1 MKIKKL
7 TLTAV
12 LFAVSLVLS
21 FIENQFVIIPACPGV
36 KLGLSNVA
44 VMFALLS
51 IDRKT
56 AFGMVILKAFFALIT
71 RGVIAGALSLSGGL
85 ISLLGVTLILLM
97 KSSSYITLGI
107 SGALLHNLAQY
118 TVICFVYGGVSFI
131 PYLPLLIV
139 AGVVFGTV
147 NGILLHSVTPS
158 LNKIW
163 R

>member
-1 MKIKKL
+1 MKIKRL

-44 VMFALLS
+44 VMFALIS

-56 AFGMVILKAFFALIT
+56 AFGMVVLKALFALLT
-71 RGVIAGALSLSGGL
+71 RGVIAGALSLSGG
-85 ISLLGVTLILLM
+85 IVSLLGVTLILLV
-97 KSSSYITLGI
+97 KNSSYSALGI
-107 SGALLHNLAQY
+107 TGALLHNLAQY
-118 TVICFVYGGVSFI
+118 TVICFIYGGVSFI

-139 AGVVFGTV
+139 AGVTFGIV
-147 NGILLHSVTPS
+147 NGILLHAVTPS
-158 LNKIW
+158 LSKI
-163 R
+163 RR